1 MNAHNQKALSGP
13 PPEPVIDL
21 RLANRLLAQLDGA
34 ARHQLLTC
42 ADLVEVADLQH
53 LGQAGKAL
61 EWVYFP
67 VDCMVSLQS
76 KPLEQR
82 QFEIGLIGFEGMLG
96 AGQAL
101 GVSACAFDAVVTG
114 PGRAWRVGMLQVQQL
129 TLRHSGLNRLFI
141 HYLYFELSQM
151 GLMATCGRFH
161 SLAQRLARLLL
172 MCQDRMRSDDL
183 RMTHEAMAA
192 ALGMR
197 RVGVTQQAGLFQEQG
212 LIQYSRGQILVL
224 DRPGLQR
231 ASCGCYG
238 LECSDYEH
246 MLKV

>member
-1 MNAHNQKALSGP
+1 MKNHNQKAHSGP

-21 RLANRLLAQLDGA
+21 RLANRLLAQLDEV
-34 ARHQLLTC
+34 ARHQLLTG

-53 LGQAGKAL
+53 LGQAGQPL
-61 EWVYFP
+61 ECVYFP
-67 VDCMVSLQS
+67 VDCMVSLLS
-76 KPLEQR
+76 RPLEQHR
-82 QFEIGLIGFEGMLG
+82 FEIGLIGFEGMLG

-114 PGRAWRVGMLQVQQL
+114 AGRAWRVELARLQQL

-151 GLMATCGRFH
+151 GLMAACGRFH

-172 MCQDRMRSDDL
+172 MCQDRMRSADL
-183 RMTHEAMAA
+183 RMTHETMAA

-224 DRPGLQR
+224 DRAGLQH
-231 ASCGCYG
+231 ASCNCYG
-238 LECSDYEH
+238 LERSDYEQ
-246 MLKV
+246 MLKI

>member
-1 MNAHNQKALSGP
+1 MTTHNQKALSGT

-21 RLANRLLAQLDGA
+21 RLANRLLAQLDEA
-34 ARHQLLTC
+34 ARNNLLTG
-42 ADLVEVADLQH
+42 AELVEVTELQP
-53 LGQAGKAL
+53 LGHAGQPL

-67 VDCMVSLQS
+67 VDCMVSLLSRPQG
-76 KPLEQR
+76 QR
-82 QFEIGLIGFEGMLG
+82 HFEIGLIGFEGMLG

-114 PGRAWRVGMLQVQQL
+114 SGRAWRIELLRLQQL

-151 GLMATCGRFH
+151 GLMAACGRFH

-172 MCQDRMRSDDL
+172 MCQDRMRSADL
-183 RMTHEAMAA
+183 RLTHETMAA

-197 RVGVTQQAGLFQEQG
+197 RVGVTLQAGLFQDQG

-224 DRPGLQR
+224 DRCGLQH
-231 ASCGCYG
+231 ASCNCYA
-238 LECSDYEH
+238 LERSDYEQ
-246 MLKV
+246 MLKP